1 MTATRLSSPRRY
13 LFGIGTLCYESPPA
27 YPAPGSTAAA
37 AGSPPTAMSAAAA
50 SGEPAPLAVQS
61 SWGWLVRRWLV
72 RHADMLVGV
81 ACFAA
86 ALQAPS
92 AFGLVLAAG
101 SLITALQHGFANHA
115 TATAATRRWGRSRA
129 ASTSGGSSMRGTQQ
143 PGPSRQSSLPAAGAV
158 HARAGG
164 SATEQARAFRAE
176 CAASDRSLGVLMDA
190 ITALLQVLVA
200 AWLLAQY
207 LLQVAWLRGLVLGAS
222 PPLLPWLLLWLGLPV
237 AGDAP
242 TQVPHLTLEAMLR
255 LKALVLVATA
265 LRHKAQRWQRKLLP
279 AVVAAAEAHWPC
291 PLFWPPKHPPV
302 HAAAAADD
310 DDGDVLPG
318 AEGASAQQHA
328 DVRAARDVVGDS
340 LPWEDLEPVLRRAGQ
355 LVSPVKAAIIQVRA
369 KLTCSSLSAAAQ
381 IDTHGCWAAQ
391 ASGLA
396 CWTQLVFLLSQSAH
410 RHSRRNGCFCQAA
423 PCSDAAVLLCASCA
437 CSCCTKWAW

>member
-1 MTATRLSSPRRY
+1 
-13 LFGIGTLCYESPPA
+13 
-27 YPAPGSTAAA
+27 
-37 AGSPPTAMSAAAA
+37 MSAAAA

-61 SWGWLVRRWLV
+61 TWGWLVRRWLV

-115 TATAATRRWGRSRA
+115 TTTAAARRWRSR
-129 ASTSGGSSMRGTQQ
+129 ASTSGGSMRGTQQ
-143 PGPSRQSSLPAAGAV
+143 PGPSRQSSLHAAGAV

-164 SATEQARAFRAE
+164 SATEQARAFRTE
-176 CAASDRSLGVLMDA
+176 FAASDRSLGVLMDA

-207 LLQVAWLRGLVLGAS
+207 LLQVAWLRGLVLVAS

-255 LKALVLVATA
+255 MKALVLVATA
-265 LRHKAQRWQRKLLP
+265 LRHKAQRWQRKLPP

-302 HAAAAADD
+302 HAAAAAAAS
-310 DDGDVLPG
+310 DGGVLPG
-318 AEGASAQQHA
+318 ADEASAQQHA
-328 DVRAARDVVGDS
+328 GVRAAGDVVGDS
-340 LPWEDLEPVLRRAGQ
+340 LPWDDLEPVLRRAGQ
-355 LVSPVKAAIIQVRA
+355 LVSPVKAAIIQVSKA
-369 KLTCSSLSAAAQ
+369 DLQQPVCS
-381 IDTHGCWAAQ
+381 TG
-391 ASGLA
+391 
-396 CWTQLVFLLSQSAH
+396 
-410 RHSRRNGCFCQAA
+410 
-423 PCSDAAVLLCASCA
+423 
-437 CSCCTKWAW
+437 